1 VLCSAART
9 PIFVS
14 SSTSLLR
21 WSFWWSLSL
30 VGDKRTL
37 FTRRLTGPWSGAR
50 LPTKIFR
57 GQVFFGNDPSS
68 AASLRSTTRKW
79 VKDGWLWGFLDQEDP
94 EDTNQ
99 PRPSVKVKRWR
110 QHEVGG
116 QVGPGLELTT
126 LTTWRLGPSTGAHPA
141 SWSSVFSNQVF
152 SEYNPSSATSL
163 LSSAG
168 ISARSWV
175 TTREIL
181 QWWCTVVYSG
191 GIQSG
196 QQICPLW
203 ARVDWGC
210 DTPSGWCGGTGGTP
224 SHS

>member
-1 VLCSAART
+1 MLCSAART

-30 VGDKRTL
+30 VRDKRTL

-57 GQVFFGNDPSS
+57 CQVFFDNDPSS
-68 AASLRSTTRKW
+68 AASLRSATRKW

-94 EDTNQ
+94 EVTNQ

-110 QHEVGG
+110 HMRSVVRWAREWSSPRWPPGDW
-116 QVGPGLELTT
+116 GPVLELTQPP
-126 LTTWRLGPSTGAHPA
+126 R
-141 SWSSVFSNQVF
+141 
-152 SEYNPSSATSL
+152 L
-163 LSSAG
+163 LSSAT
-168 ISARSWV
+168 RSSV
-175 TTREIL
+175 STILLLLPVFFLQPASRPDPERQPATDTT
-181 QWWCTVVYSG
+181 VMVYSG

-196 QQICPLW
+196 QQMCPLW
-203 ARVDWGC
+203 ERVDWGC